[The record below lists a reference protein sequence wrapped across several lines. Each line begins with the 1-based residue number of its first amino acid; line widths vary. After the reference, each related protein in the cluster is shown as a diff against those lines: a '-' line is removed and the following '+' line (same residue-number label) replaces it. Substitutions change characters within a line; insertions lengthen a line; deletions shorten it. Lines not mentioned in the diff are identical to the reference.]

1 MDLTLVEYMNII
13 VTSIVG
19 YVLYNE
25 KENYMKYSKENQ
37 FYGKNY
43 IQCNG
48 KQMDVIIQTKQYLI
62 SKNNFGKKDNLN

>member
-37 FYGKNY
+37 NYGKNY

-48 KQMDVIIQTKQYLI
+48 KQMDVIIQTKQYLTL
-62 SKNNFGKKDNLN
+62 KNNFGKKDNLN